1 VSETRTTNILYMED
15 DAGLSLL
22 LKKRLEHRGYSI
34 DIAADGEEG
43 LRMAGASQ
51 YDILLVDYNMPYR
64 GGIDVIRALAS
75 NGKFTPTIMV
85 TGEGNEEVAVEA
97 LKLGAADYVVK
108 DMEMKYLELLPVI
121 IDQVLYKQQLIN
133 ESRRMEEAVRE
144 SEERYRKLVDLSPDG
159 ISIHVDG
166 RFVFINP
173 AGARTLGAAH
183 PDQLVGI
190 PTLDVVHPDSRE
202 RVTSRIHQLGGNVN
216 VAPWTEEQYIRLDGS
231 PIDVEVCGV
240 NFVYKGA
247 PAIQMIF
254 KDITERKLVEQRLE
268 YLALYDALT
277 GLPNR
282 MLFFDRTNQLLAFAR
297 RNTYILSL
305 LYMDLDDFKHVNDT
319 FGHEVGDLVL
329 TEVSKRMTSSMRSSD
344 TIARMGGDEFI
355 GICAR
360 IASPA
365 DAAVIANKII
375 AALARPLRI
384 RELELNIS
392 VSIGIT
398 LYPLDGDDVET
409 LMKKA
414 DDAMYKVKKSGKG
427 GFRFFSDVAG
437 TSSVP
442 AP

>member
-1 VSETRTTNILYMED
+1 MSETRITHLLYMED
-15 DAGLSLL
+15 DPSLSLL
-22 LKKRLEHRGYSI
+22 LKKRFERRGYRV

-51 YDILLVDYNMPYR
+51 YDVLLVDYNMPYC

-75 NGKFTPTIMV
+75 KGKLTPTIMV

-108 DMEMKYLELLPVI
+108 DMELKYLELLPVI
-121 IDQVLYKQQLIN
+121 VDQVLYKQQLIN

-173 AGARTLGAAH
+173 AGARMLGAAH

-190 PTLDVVHPDSRE
+190 STLDVVHPDCKE
-202 RVTSRIHQLGGNVN
+202 RVRLLIRQLGEKVYL
-216 VAPWTEEQYIRLDGS
+216 APWIEEQYIRLDGS

-240 NFVYKGA
+240 NFVHKGA

-254 KDITERKLVEQRLE
+254 KDITERKLVEQRFE
-268 YLALYDALT
+268 HLALYDALT

-282 MLFFDRTNQLLAFAR
+282 MLFFDRTNQLLAFAS
-297 RNTYILSL
+297 RNSYILSL
-305 LYMDLDDFKHVNDT
+305 LYMDLDNFKYINDT

-329 TEVSKRMTSSMRSSD
+329 AEVSKRMTSSMRNSD
-344 TIARMGGDEFI
+344 TVARMGGHEFI

-360 IASPA
+360 IASSV
-365 DAAVIANKII
+365 DAAVIAKKII
-375 AALARPLRI
+375 AVLARPLRI
-384 RELELNIS
+384 GDLELTVS
-392 VSIGIT
+392 VSVGIS

-409 LMKKA
+409 LMRKA
-414 DDAMYKVKKSGKG
+414 DDAMYKVKKSAKG

-437 TSSVP
+437 SSSVSVP
-442 AP
+442 

>member
-1 VSETRTTNILYMED
+1 MSETRITRILYMED
-15 DAGLSLL
+15 DPSLSLL
-22 LKKRLEHRGYSI
+22 LKKRFERRGYRV

-43 LRMAGASQ
+43 LRMAGTSQ
-51 YDILLVDYNMPYR
+51 YDILLIDYNMPYR

-108 DMEMKYLELLPVI
+108 DVEMKYLELLPVI
-121 IDQVLYKQQLIN
+121 VDQVLYKQQLIE

-166 RFVFINP
+166 RFVFVNP
-173 AGARTLGAAH
+173 AGARMLGAAH
-183 PDQLVGI
+183 PDQLVGRS
-190 PTLDVVHPDSRE
+190 TLDVVHPDCRE
-202 RVTSRIHQLGGNVN
+202 RVKLLIQQLGEKVSL
-216 VAPWTEEQYIRLDGS
+216 APWIEEQYIRLDGS

-240 NFVYKGA
+240 NFVYRGT

-268 YLALYDALT
+268 RMALYDALT

-305 LYMDLDDFKHVNDT
+305 LYMDLDNFKYVNDT

-329 TEVSKRMTSSMRSSD
+329 AEVSKRMTSSMRSSD
-344 TIARMGGDEFI
+344 TVARMGGDEFI

-360 IASPA
+360 IASSA
-365 DAAVIANKII
+365 DAAVIAKKII
-375 AALARPLRI
+375 AVLARPLRI
-384 RELELNIS
+384 GELELTIS
-392 VSIGIT
+392 VSIGIS

-414 DDAMYKVKKSGKG
+414 DDAMYRVKKNAKG
-427 GFRFFSDVAG
+427 GFRFFSDDAG
-437 TSSVP
+437 ASSVS

>member
-1 VSETRTTNILYMED
+1 MSETRITHILYMED
-15 DAGLSLL
+15 DPGLSLL
-22 LKKRLEHRGYSI
+22 LKKRFERRGYRV

-43 LRMAGASQ
+43 LRMAGASP
-51 YDILLVDYNMPYR
+51 YDVLLVDYNMPYR

-85 TGEGNEEVAVEA
+85 TGAGNEEVAVEA

-121 IDQVLYKQQLIN
+121 VDQVLYKQQLIE

-173 AGARTLGAAH
+173 AGARMLGAEH

-190 PTLDVVHPDSRE
+190 STLDVVHPDCRE
-202 RVTSRIHQLGGNVN
+202 RVKSLIQQLGEKVRL
-216 VAPWTEEQYIRLDGS
+216 APWIEEQYIRLDGS

-254 KDITERKLVEQRLE
+254 KDITERKLAEQRLE
-268 YLALYDALT
+268 HLALYDALT

-282 MLFFDRTNQLLAFAR
+282 MLFFDRTKQLLAFAK

-305 LYMDLDDFKHVNDT
+305 LYMDLDNFKHINDT

-344 TIARMGGDEFI
+344 TVARMGGDEFI

-360 IASPA
+360 IASSA
-365 DAAVIANKII
+365 DAAVIARKII
-375 AALARPLRI
+375 AVLARPLRI
-384 RELELNIS
+384 GDLELTIS
-392 VSIGIT
+392 VSVGIS

-414 DDAMYKVKKSGKG
+414 DAAMYTVKKSAKG
-427 GFRFFSDVAG
+427 GFRFFSDIAG
-437 TSSVP
+437 ASSVSVP
-442 AP
+442 